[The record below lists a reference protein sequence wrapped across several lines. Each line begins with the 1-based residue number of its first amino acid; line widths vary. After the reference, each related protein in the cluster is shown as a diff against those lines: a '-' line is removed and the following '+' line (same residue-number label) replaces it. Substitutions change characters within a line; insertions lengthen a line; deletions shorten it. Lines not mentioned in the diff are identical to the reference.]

1 MNTLSEEQAQRIK
14 EIFSSDEEW
23 AIIND
28 LVSPEERS
36 VISEGVKDGLRRHG
50 APIDYGPSEEG
61 IWGGRVA
68 MDIKR
73 YLADTAKKRLEQ
85 YRAQICGAVCVQ
97 FQYCKRRREKQFE
110 TEGVMLALA
119 VADSILAVLTPFPLP
134 VTSVSVYLVKTRLL
148 DQWCQCDTSPEK

>member
-1 MNTLSEEQAQRIK
+1 MNKLSEQQAQRIK

-28 LVSPEERS
+28 LVSAEERS
-36 VISEGVKDGLRRHG
+36 VISEGIKDGLRREG
-50 APIDYGPSEEG
+50 VPIDYEPGQEG

-68 MDIKR
+68 MDIKS
-73 YLADTAKKRLEQ
+73 YLAATAKKRIEK
-85 YRAQICGAVCVQ
+85 YRAQICAAVCVQ

-119 VADSILAVLTPFPLP
+119 VADSILTALTSFPLP

-148 DQWCQCDTSPEK
+148 DQWCQCDTSPDK